1 MKNYEFMVYRQTVFK
16 VEAANVTDAKQKIIN
31 QLVESGQMK
40 PSSPIIIEEIID
52 GEFTEKT
59 KEETEETPEQL
70 AE

>member
-1 MKNYEFMVYRQTVFK
+1 MKNYEFMVYRQTVFN

-40 PSSPIIIEEIID
+40 PSSPIIIEEIIN
-52 GEFTEKT
+52 GEFTETT
-59 KEETEETPEQL
+59 KEETEETPEQP